1 MDRGRGEVAR
11 CLSFHSSA
19 VKRITDA
26 NVNPTAVLFFLVVAT
41 TLWVVPRKFAL
52 APLLTGCCFMTTG
65 QGLELGSISLPVY
78 RLLLL
83 VGILRVVIKREGL
96 TGGINLIDKIMIV
109 WSCWGVFASLFH
121 DAALGSGPL
130 YALGGAFNILSVYF
144 LTRVWVSS
152 VEEMYDLVKLLPLI
166 LLPISLEMV
175 SEKFTGR
182 NLFSALGG
190 VPEYVLLREGKF
202 RAQGPFLHPILAGT
216 VGACCVPLFI
226 GILGSARNRA
236 ILGIAVGLC
245 MVIASSSSGPVM
257 SLLAGL
263 FSVGIWGVRDYTR
276 AMRIC
281 AVAFYGLL
289 MLVMKQPPYYII
301 SMIDISGGSTGW
313 HRSFLIERTMMFLS
327 EWWLFGTDH
336 TRHWMPDQ
344 GTAMSPTHTDITN
357 YYIAFAVAGGLLS
370 VLLLF
375 YILWVSFKWVGECY
389 RSMDDYEPGSGF
401 SVWCFGAALFAH
413 VVTSISVCYFDQSVI
428 FFWLNIAV
436 IGSVY
441 NAQSLQEQAGED
453 AESFDERMPAS

>member
-1 MDRGRGEVAR
+1 M
-11 CLSFHSSA
+11 
-19 VKRITDA
+19 
-26 NVNPTAVLFFLVVAT
+26 NPTAIIFFVVVASI
-41 TLWVVPRKFAL
+41 LWMVPRKFAL

-65 QGLELGSISLPVY
+65 QGLELGAISLPVY

-83 VGILRVVIKREGL
+83 VGIMRAVVKRERIFGGL
-96 TGGINLIDKIMIV
+96 NLIDKLMIG
-109 WSCWGVFASLFH
+109 WSAWGVFASLFH

-130 YALGGAFNILSVYF
+130 YALGSSFNILSIYF
-144 LTRVWVSS
+144 LARVWVSS
-152 VEEMYDLVKLLPLI
+152 VDDMYDLVKLIPLI
-166 LLPISLEMV
+166 LLPISIEMV

-182 NLFSALGG
+182 NLFAALGG
-190 VPEYVLLREGKF
+190 VPEYVLLREGKY

-216 VGACCVPLFI
+216 VGACCIPLFMGI
-226 GILGSARNRA
+226 LKSAKNRGILGISV
-236 ILGIAVGLC
+236 GIC

-263 FSVGIWGVRDYTR
+263 FATGIWLVRAYTG
-276 AMRIC
+276 AMRWC
-281 AVAFYGLL
+281 AVAFYGIL

-327 EWWLFGTDH
+327 EWWLFGTDY

-357 YYIAFAVAGGLLS
+357 YYIAFAVSAGLLS

-375 YILWVSFKWVGECY
+375 YILWVSFKWVGQCY
-389 RSMDDYEPGSGF
+389 RTMDESDPGSGF

-413 VVTSISVCYFDQSVI
+413 VATSISVCYFDQSVI

-436 IGSVY
+436 IASVY
-441 NAQSLQEQAGED
+441 NTQWLEEEEED
-453 AESFDERMPAS
+453 ELPYEKRVPANQFPGL